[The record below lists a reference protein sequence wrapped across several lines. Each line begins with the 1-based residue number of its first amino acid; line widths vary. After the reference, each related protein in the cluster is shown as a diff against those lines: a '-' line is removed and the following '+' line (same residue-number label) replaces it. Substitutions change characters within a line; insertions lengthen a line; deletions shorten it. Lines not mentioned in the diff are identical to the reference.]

1 MEMRRGLVLLLALVV
16 LACAVVAQADCGP
29 THQAKEKTCGDKD
42 QTKYY
47 GKGDCKQKERCTEKS
62 YFHDSSKRC
71 FIRCCEECGYSVVCD
86 SCGDKH
92 RCDSHCDKCGEK
104 CRAYEYCPSCG
115 ARYATD
121 SPDGYC
127 DQCGKESF
135 LFKECDKCGYHYYY
149 NGYCEKCQAK
159 CHYDKTC
166 TDRCEKYCSSYANAC
181 EDACGKCDCH
191 YRPTKP
197 CGCYAEKK
205 SDAYGEPL
213 KQDWYEY

>member
-1 MEMRRGLVLLLALVV
+1 MRRGLVLLLALTV
-16 LACAVVAQADCGP
+16 LACSVVAQADGGP
-29 THQAKEKTCGDKD
+29 MDSSKEKTYGNKD

-47 GKGDCKQKERCTEKS
+47 DKAGCNQKDRCTEKS
-62 YFHDSSKRC
+62 YFYDSSKRC
-71 FIRCCEECGYSVVCD
+71 FIKCCEECSYFVVCD
-86 SCGDKH
+86 KCSDKH
-92 RCDSHCDKCGEK
+92 RCDSYCDRCGEK

-127 DQCGKESF
+127 DQCGKVSF

-149 NGYCEKCQAK
+149 NGYCEKCGAK

-166 TDRCEKYCSSYANAC
+166 SESCEKHCYSYANRC
-181 EDACGKCDCH
+181 DDACGEYDRC
-191 YRPTKP
+191 YRPAKP

-205 SDAYGEPL
+205 GDACGEPS
-213 KQDWYEY
+213 KQDWYND